1 MKLNFLVAP
10 DFAPDSFSGWYML
23 STLLQR
29 RSGIGLHLMMPA
41 NPAEQS
47 ALLASDEVDL
57 LYANPFDAAALVRSE
72 GYRVFARPAH
82 RSDEMIIATAAGSSL
97 ERVEDLRPV
106 HRIAVTN
113 NRDVKLIGLRLLE
126 PADLG
131 EEDIEW
137 IRLDSYQSVARQVMT
152 HQVDAGFFLAD
163 AYHALSR
170 LTRERMKVLV
180 ESQLRDI
187 SHVLLAHPRIG
198 DDLAI
203 MREAVLSIGAQG
215 EPGDGEVLE
224 ALGLPGGFEPMVEE
238 DVEFMIDL
246 MDTLLD

>member
-1 MKLNFLVAP
+1 
-10 DFAPDSFSGWYML
+10 
-23 STLLQR
+23 
-29 RSGIGLHLMMPA
+29 
-41 NPAEQS
+41 
-47 ALLASDEVDL
+47 
-57 LYANPFDAAALVRSE
+57 
-72 GYRVFARPAH
+72 
-82 RSDEMIIATAAGSSL
+82 
-97 ERVEDLRPV
+97 
-106 HRIAVTN
+106 
-113 NRDVKLIGLRLLE
+113 
-126 PADLG
+126 
-131 EEDIEW
+131 
-137 IRLDSYQSVARQVMT
+137 MT

-203 MREAVLSIGAQG
+203 MREAVLGIGAQG
-215 EPGDGEVLE
+215 EPSDSEVLE

-246 MDTLLD
+246 MDTDVYKRQAFPHGRSVEAIAPVLQIALGRAGAHSTGHAALPGLAPHTTGIRWPGGSQRQA